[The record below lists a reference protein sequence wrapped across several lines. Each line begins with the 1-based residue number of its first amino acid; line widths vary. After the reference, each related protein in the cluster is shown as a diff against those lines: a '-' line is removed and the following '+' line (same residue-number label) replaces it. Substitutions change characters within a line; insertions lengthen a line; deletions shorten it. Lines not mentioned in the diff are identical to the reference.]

1 MGFFYSFQECPSGF
15 WDLHIF
21 NREELQIMKNLLST
35 GITILALMVMFSG
48 LSQRKP
54 RIKGNRSVV
63 SVEKT
68 LPSFTHIILSEE
80 FELNLRQ
87 GGEPAVRIEADD
99 NLIDILRFEVEGD
112 TLRVDSFYR
121 ITGSKKLGL
130 TLVYDEIQSI
140 KVEAGRLGGEET
152 LLADRLSLLLT
163 GGGKAELNIR
173 AALLDL
179 QMEQNTSAD
188 LTVEADSLHAAFGGS
203 TDTHIY
209 TSGGAIDLSMTDL
222 ASLDLEGVC
231 PELRAS
237 LTGNTRLKAAGL
249 QADAATVYL
258 NTSAN
263 ARIQAVSEV
272 SYEGRG
278 SARLFVYGQPEIR
291 ILGMFDRCELHKVPD

>member
-1 MGFFYSFQECPSGF
+1 
-15 WDLHIF
+15 LHIF
-21 NREELQIMKNLLST
+21 NREELKIMKNLLST
-35 GITILALMVMFSG
+35 GITMLALMVMFPG
-48 LSQRKP
+48 FSQRKP

-63 SVEKT
+63 SVEKS
-68 LPSFTHIILSEE
+68 LPSFTHLVLSEE
-80 FELNLRQ
+80 FELHLQQ
-87 GGEPAVRIEADD
+87 GAEPAVRIEADD

-121 ITGSKKLGL
+121 ITASKKLGL
-130 TLVYDEIQSI
+130 TLVYNEIQSI
-140 KVEAGRLGGEET
+140 KVEAGRLAGEET

-188 LTVEADSLHAAFGGS
+188 LTVEADSLHATFGGS

-231 PELRAS
+231 PELQAS
-237 LTGNTRLKAAGL
+237 LTDNTRLKAAGL

-263 ARIQAVSEV
+263 ARIQAVSQV